1 MPKQRSSDPATL
13 VGPKLDLLRKERIFS
28 VTGGTAPPGEPW
40 TGLGLYQPHD
50 VLCRIALLPVMNR
63 FPADADGAAR
73 LGDVA

>member
-1 MPKQRSSDPATL
+1 MTED
-13 VGPKLDLLRKERIFS
+13 
-28 VTGGTAPPGEPW
+28 TAQPGEPW

-50 VLCRIALLPVMNR
+50 VLCRIALLPVINR